1 MFEWPNERGAKPADG
16 GESVMEL
23 AFWNNPTALIIV
35 MVLVLLLFGGS
46 KIPEMMRGLG
56 SGMRE
61 FKKGM
66 NDQDDELDRDK
77 REKEEQ
83 EKRIRARVEEEMRR
97 EDEARRQKGVS

>member
-1 MFEWPNERGAKPADG
+1 
-16 GESVMEL
+16 MEL
-23 AFWNNPTALIIV
+23 AMWNSPYGIIIIA
-35 MVLVLLLFGGS
+35 VLVLLLFGGS

-66 NDQDDELDRDK
+66 NEDDELDREK

>member
-1 MFEWPNERGAKPADG
+1 MFDT
-16 GESVMEL
+16 L
-23 AFWNNPTALIIV
+23 AFWNNPVAWVVLII
-35 MVLVLLLFGGS
+35 VLLLFGGA

-66 NDQDDELDRDK
+66 EENEDDELRRE

-83 EKRIRARVEEEMRR
+83 REREIRARVEEEMRR
-97 EDEARRQKGVS
+97 EKEREREKEKMVN